1 MTYND
6 LIFSMQNSM
15 QLVLKTNEKE
25 KSFLIQCQTRL
36 AFLFNIIFFRIVKI
50 KFINVKTNRY
60 KSV

>member
-25 KSFLIQCQTRL
+25 KPFLIQCETIL

>member
-25 KSFLIQCQTRL
+25 KSFLIQCQTIL
-36 AFLFNIIFFRIVKI
+36 AFFFNIIFFSDSKNKI
-50 KFINVKTNRY
+50 Y
-60 KSV
+60 KREN